1 MIEQTRGVSCTDE
14 SFLLS
19 HFVSVQ
25 HLISIFFACR
35 VIRRVLVRLL
45 LLLLQGH
52 HGELLLVLVNRQVVV
67 DVILQLLL
75 AVTSRLQR
83 MH

>member
-1 MIEQTRGVSCTDE
+1 MMMISCTDE

-25 HLISIFFACR
+25 HLISFIFACR
-35 VIRRVLVRLL
+35 VIRRVLVSLL

-67 DVILQLLL
+67 DVVLQLLL
-75 AVTSRLQR
+75 AVTSRPQR